1 VVPGIR
7 DEIRQTKPFPNL
19 GSEAMVSLQRTASN
33 LQWRLAEFLKP
44 YGISPTQYNALRI
57 LRGAGEDGLACNEIA
72 DRMLNR
78 DPDVTRL
85 LDRLVQS
92 GLARRG
98 RDKSDRRVITARITD
113 AGLALLKELDG
124 PLEELNQKITGH
136 LGRQRLQEFLRT
148 LDSLRERI

>member
-1 VVPGIR
+1 VAPGIR
-7 DEIRQTKPFPNL
+7 DEIRQSKPFPNL
-19 GSEAMVSLQRTASN
+19 GSEALVSLQRTTSN
-33 LQWRLAEFLKP
+33 LQWRLGEFLKP

-57 LRGAGEDGLACNEIA
+57 LRGSGDEGLGCSEIA

-78 DPDVTRL
+78 DPDITRL
-85 LDRLVQS
+85 LDRLVKS

-98 RDKSDRRVITARITD
+98 RDKRDRRIITAKITD
-113 AGLALLKELDG
+113 GGLSLLEQLDG

-136 LGRQRLQEFLRT
+136 LSRPKLQEFLHT

>member
-1 VVPGIR
+1 
-7 DEIRQTKPFPNL
+7 
-19 GSEAMVSLQRTASN
+19 MVSLQRTASN
-33 LQWRLAEFLKP
+33 LQWRLAEFLHP

-85 LDRLVQS
+85 LDRLVKS
-92 GLARRG
+92 GWARRG
-98 RDKSDRRVITARITD
+98 RDQSDRRVITARITD

-136 LGRQRLQEFLRT
+136 LGRHRLQEFLRT